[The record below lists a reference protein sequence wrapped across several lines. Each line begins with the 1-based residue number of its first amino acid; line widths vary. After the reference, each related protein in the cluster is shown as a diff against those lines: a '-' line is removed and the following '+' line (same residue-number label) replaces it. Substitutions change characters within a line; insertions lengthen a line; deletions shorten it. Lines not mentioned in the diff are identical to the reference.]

1 MKNLFFFAFIAFF
14 FACKENTTP
23 SKAVKTDSATPVEPA
38 AQTNAASKADAL
50 AQTDPYLAGE
60 HFMGNAKIGMSK
72 ANLLKFY
79 PNLKADTIVIEG
91 ELPCW
96 TITDTDG
103 KPLFWAIH
111 TDEKTDTITYLI
123 SDHPKM
129 HTAEGIKVGSDYKDL
144 QKVFPDL
151 TISFAE
157 GYVAHS
163 KAKSMS
169 FGIVGEMK
177 TRETKDGGI
186 EVTQVKQGK
195 VQSLEFN

>member
-1 MKNLFFFAFIAFF
+1 MKNLLFLAFIALF
-14 FACKENTTP
+14 FACKENAAP
-23 SKAVKTDSATPVEPA
+23 SKTIKVDVAVKTDATLKTDTVA
-38 AQTNAASKADAL
+38 K
-50 AQTDPYLAGE
+50 TDPYLAGE
-60 HFMGNAKIGMSK
+60 HFMGNAKIGMPK

-79 PNLKADTIVIEG
+79 PNLKVDTIVIES

-129 HTAEGIKVGSDYKDL
+129 RTAEGIKVGSDYKDL
-144 QKVFPDL
+144 QKVLPDL
-151 TISFAE
+151 TVDFAE
-157 GYVAHS
+157 GYRASS

-169 FGIVGEMK
+169 FGLKGDFE
-177 TRETKDGGI
+177 TRETKDGGLK
-186 EVTQVKQGK
+186 VVKVKQAK

>member
-1 MKNLFFFAFIAFF
+1 MKNLLFFTFIALF
-14 FACKENTTP
+14 FACKENSTP
-23 SKAVKTDSATPVEPA
+23 SKTVNMDTAIKVDSVVKTA
-38 AQTNAASKADAL
+38 AVT
-50 AQTDPYLAGE
+50 QTDPYLAGE

-72 ANLLKFY
+72 TNLLKFY
-79 PNLKADTIVIEG
+79 PNLKVDTIVMES

-103 KPLFWAIH
+103 QPLFWAIH

-144 QKVFPDL
+144 QKAFPDL
-151 TISFAE
+151 TITFAE
-157 GYVAHS
+157 GYFAHS

-169 FGIVGEMK
+169 FGIMGDVEA
-177 TRETKDGGI
+177 RETKNG
-186 EVTQVKQGK
+186 ELKVVKVKQGT
-195 VQSLEFN
+195 VQSLEFD

>member
-23 SKAVKTDSATPVEPA
+23 SKTVKTGSAAPKTDVV
-38 AQTNAASKADAL
+38 

-72 ANLLKFY
+72 TNLLKFY
-79 PNLKADTIVIEG
+79 PNLKVDTIVIES

-96 TITDTDG
+96 TITDSDG

-151 TISFAE
+151 TIGFEE
-157 GYVAHS
+157 GYRAHS
-163 KAKSMS
+163 KAKSMA
-169 FGIVGEMK
+169 FGITGEMK
-177 TRETKDGGI
+177 TRETKDGSI

>member
-1 MKNLFFFAFIAFF
+1 MKNLLFFTFIALF
-14 FACKENTTP
+14 FACKENTAP
-23 SKAVKTDSATPVEPA
+23 SKAVKTDSVVKVDSAVKT
-38 AQTNAASKADAL
+38 DAV
-50 AQTDPYLAGE
+50 AKTDPYLAGE
-60 HFMGNAKIGMSK
+60 HFMGHAKIGMAK
-72 ANLLKFY
+72 TDLLKFY
-79 PNLKADTIVIEG
+79 PNLKADTIVIES

-144 QKVFPDL
+144 QKAFPDL
-151 TISFAE
+151 TVDFAE
-157 GYVAHS
+157 GYRAFS

-169 FGIVGEMK
+169 FGIKGDFQ
-177 TRETKDGGI
+177 TRETKDGDLK
-186 EVTQVKQGK
+186 VVKVKQAI